1 MIFEHIKEKGAKRV
15 LDTGDAT
22 LSTQEKE
29 SITAY
34 LEKNRE
40 KGVDI
45 IGISEGAEV
54 AQKLYTPT
62 DAHISLVASGLAKS
76 VAWVK
81 ENLLFLKL
89 AASDTRIDSDRDKFT
104 EYVLQLLGEGYSKGW
119 GENKAGGTNVCIM
132 HNRYEMVGKTYS
144 YEIVDMIENN
154 VAVLDENGQVVK
166 KLIVYAYIDKQ
177 AQWHGSLVTRH
188 IDIGTLSKV
197 SVSAWISGFEYIGS
211 DRSNYIPEGYTT
223 PVPYYLYGSNARVE
237 TMEISLVDI
246 GANGSGQIEKKKMYE
261 VRIIEN
267 VLENTN
273 ENTPENKPTEKA
285 LNTEKDMKTPA
296 NNEDVTV
303 NLTEIALMKS
313 VFEAVPT
320 HLHNATWVKVV
331 AKNLADTTPFDVPAE
346 IAQKFEILD
355 KKLTN
360 VSLEVESLKLDKSN
374 LERSTSLLKDSKE
387 LLEIEKTELTK
398 SLSTTQSELATA
410 NKSLTA
416 LQAELAVEKD
426 IYAQKYVAIKSQLT
440 RLNSLELDVVRT
452 EAAQKSISEL
462 RTDIDSLLIELSEKS
477 KKEAVKA
484 EQESAILKRNNDKP
498 LF

>member
-1 MIFEHIKEKGAKRV
+1 MIFEHIKEKGASRV

-29 SITAY
+29 AITAY

-40 KGVDI
+40 KGVEI
-45 IGISEGAEV
+45 VGVSEGADIT
-54 AQKLYTPT
+54 QKLYTPT

-144 YEIVDMIENN
+144 YEIVDMIENDI
-154 VAVLDENGQVVK
+154 VALDENGQVVK

-197 SVSAWISGFEYIGS
+197 SISAWISGFEYIGS

-223 PVPYYLYGSNARVE
+223 PVSYYLYGSNAKVE

-261 VRIIEN
+261 VRAID
-267 VLENTN
+267 NTPAAN
-273 ENTPENKPTEKA
+273 ENAPENKPTEKA
-285 LNTEKDMKTPA
+285 LDPEKEMKTPTNTDA
-296 NNEDVTV
+296 NDTQ
-303 NLTEIALMKS
+303 IALMKS
-313 VFEAVPT
+313 VFDTLPT
-320 HLHNATWVKVV
+320 HLHGATWVKVV
-331 AKNLADTTPFDVPAE
+331 AKNLADTAPFDVPAE

-360 VSLEVESLKLDKSN
+360 VSLEVEALKLDKSN
-374 LERSTSLLKDSKE
+374 LERSTSLLTDKNE
-387 LLEIEKTELTK
+387 LLGIEKVELTTQLEK
-398 SLSTTQSELATA
+398 STTDLATA
-410 NKSLTA
+410 NESLTA
-416 LQAELAVEKD
+416 LQAQMAIEKD
-426 IYAQKYVAIKSQLT
+426 IYVQKYVAIKSQLK
-440 RLNSLELDVVRT
+440 RLNSLDLDLVRT
-452 EAAQKSISEL
+452 EATQKSMPEL
-462 RTDIDSLLIELSEKS
+462 RTDIEGLLIELSEKS
-477 KKEAVKA
+477 KQDAVQAEKEAA
-484 EQESAILKRNNDKP
+484 LIKRKNDKP

>member
-1 MIFEHIKEKGAKRV
+1 MIFEHIKEKGASRV
-15 LDTGDAT
+15 LDTGNAT

-29 SITAY
+29 AITAY

-40 KGVDI
+40 KGVEI
-45 IGISEGAEV
+45 VGVSEGADV

-104 EYVLQLLGEGYSKGW
+104 EYVLQLLGDGYSKGW

-144 YEIVDMIENN
+144 YEVVDMVENDV
-154 VAVLDENGQVVK
+154 VALDENGQVVR

-197 SVSAWISGFEYIGS
+197 SISAWISGFEYIGS

-223 PVPYYLYGSNARVE
+223 PVSYYLYGTNARVE

-261 VRIIEN
+261 VRVIDN
-267 VLENTN
+267 TPAPTSENTL
-273 ENTPENKPTEKA
+273 ENKPTEKA
-285 LNTEKDMKTPA
+285 LETEKEVKTPA
-296 NNEDVTV
+296 NTDANA
-303 NLTEIALMKS
+303 TEIALMKS
-313 VFEAVPT
+313 VFNTLPA
-320 HLHNATWVKVV
+320 HLHTATWVKVV
-331 AKNLADTTPFDVPAE
+331 AKNLADTTPFDATTE

-360 VSLEVESLKLDKSN
+360 VSLEVEALKLDKSN
-374 LERSTSLLKDSKE
+374 LERSSSLLTDKNE
-387 LLEIEKTELTK
+387 LLGIEKVELTK
-398 SLSTTQSELATA
+398 QLEKSTTDLVTA

-416 LQAELAVEKD
+416 LQSEMAIEKD
-426 IYAQKYVAIKSQLT
+426 IYVQKYVAIKSQLK
-440 RLNSLELDVVRT
+440 RLNSLDLDLART
-452 EAAQKSISEL
+452 EAAQKSMSEL
-462 RTDIDSLLIELSEKS
+462 RTDIEGLLIELSEKS
-477 KKEAVKA
+477 KQDAVQAEKEAA
-484 EQESAILKRNNDKP
+484 LIKRKNDKP

>member
-1 MIFEHIKEKGAKRV
+1 MIFEHIKEKGANRV
-15 LDTGDAT
+15 LDTGAAT

-29 SITAY
+29 QITAY

-45 IGISEGAEV
+45 VGISEGADV
-54 AQKLYTPT
+54 TQKLYTPT
-62 DAHISLVASGLAKS
+62 DAHIALVASGLAKS
-76 VAWVK
+76 VTWVK

-144 YEIVDMIENN
+144 YEIVDMVENDV
-154 VAVLDENGQVVK
+154 VALDENGQVVK

-177 AQWHGSLVTRH
+177 AQWHGSFVTRH

-197 SVSAWISGFEYIGS
+197 SISAWISGFEYIGS

-223 PVPYYLYGSNARVE
+223 PVSYYLYGDTARVE

-246 GANGSGQIEKKKMYE
+246 GANSSGQIEKKKMYE
-261 VRIIEN
+261 VRAI
-267 VLENTN
+267 

-285 LNTEKDMKTPA
+285 LDIEKDMKIPTDT
-296 NNEDVTV
+296 NTDVTV
-303 NLTEIALMKS
+303 NLAEIALMKS
-313 VFEAVPT
+313 VFEALPK
-320 HLHNATWVKVV
+320 HLHNTAWVKVA
-331 AKNLADTTPFDVPAE
+331 AKNLADTTPFDVPTE
-346 IAQKFEILD
+346 VAQKFEILD

-360 VSLEVESLKLDKSN
+360 VSLENETLKLDKSN

-387 LLEIEKTELTK
+387 LLEIEKVELAK
-398 SLSTTQSELATA
+398 SLETTQGELATT
-410 NKSLTA
+410 NESLAA
-416 LQAELAVEKD
+416 LQSEMAVEKD
-426 IYAQKYVAIKSQLT
+426 TYIQKYVAIKSQLT
-440 RLNSLELDVVRT
+440 RLNSLELDVVRI
-452 EAAQKSISEL
+452 EAAQKSMPEL
-462 RTDIDSLLIELSEKS
+462 RTDIENLLIELSEKS
-477 KKEAVKA
+477 KKDAVKA
-484 EQESAILKRNNDKP
+484 EQEAAIIKRKNDKP

>member
-1 MIFEHIKEKGAKRV
+1 MIFEHIKEKGASRV
-15 LDTGDAT
+15 LDTGNAT

-29 SITAY
+29 AITAY

-40 KGVDI
+40 KGVEI
-45 IGISEGAEV
+45 VGVSECADV

-104 EYVLQLLGEGYSKGW
+104 EYVLQLLGDGYSKGW

-144 YEIVDMIENN
+144 YEIVDMVENDV
-154 VAVLDENGQVVK
+154 VALDENGRVVR

-197 SVSAWISGFEYIGS
+197 SISAWISGFEYIGS
-211 DRSNYIPEGYTT
+211 DRSNYIPEGYTM
-223 PVPYYLYGSNARVE
+223 PVSYYLYGTNARVE
-237 TMEISLVDI
+237 TMEVSLVDI

-261 VRIIEN
+261 VRVIDN
-267 VLENTN
+267 TPASTN
-273 ENTPENKPTEKA
+273 ENKPENKPIEKVLETEK
-285 LNTEKDMKTPA
+285 EVKTPA
-296 NNEDVTV
+296 NTDVNDTQ
-303 NLTEIALMKS
+303 IALMKS
-313 VFEAVPT
+313 VFDTLPT
-320 HLHNATWVKVV
+320 HLHGATWVKVV
-331 AKNLADTTPFDVPAE
+331 AKNLADTAPFDVPAE

-360 VSLEVESLKLDKSN
+360 VSLEVEALKLDKSN
-374 LERSTSLLKDSKE
+374 LERSSSLLTDKNE
-387 LLEIEKTELTK
+387 LLGIEKVELTK
-398 SLSTTQSELATA
+398 QLEKSTTDLATA

-416 LQAELAVEKD
+416 LQSEMVIEKD
-426 IYAQKYVAIKSQLT
+426 IYVQKYVAIKSQLK
-440 RLNSLELDVVRT
+440 RLNSLDLDLVRT
-452 EAAQKSISEL
+452 EAAQKSMSEL
-462 RTDIDSLLIELSEKS
+462 RTDIEGLLIELSEKS
-477 KKEAVKA
+477 KQDAVQAEKEAA
-484 EQESAILKRNNDKP
+484 LIKRKNDKP

>member
-1 MIFEHIKEKGAKRV
+1 MIFEHIKEKGASRV
-15 LDTGDAT
+15 LDTGNAT

-29 SITAY
+29 AITAY

-40 KGVDI
+40 KGVEI
-45 IGISEGAEV
+45 VGVSECADV

-104 EYVLQLLGEGYSKGW
+104 EYVLQLLGDGYSKGW

-144 YEIVDMIENN
+144 YEIVDMVENDV
-154 VAVLDENGQVVK
+154 VALDENGRVVR

-197 SVSAWISGFEYIGS
+197 SISAWISGFEYIGS
-211 DRSNYIPEGYTT
+211 DRSNYIPEGYTM
-223 PVPYYLYGSNARVE
+223 PVSYYLYGTNARVE

-261 VRIIEN
+261 VRVIDN
-267 VLENTN
+267 TPTSTN

-285 LNTEKDMKTPA
+285 LETEKEMKPPA
-296 NNEDVTV
+296 NTDANDTQ
-303 NLTEIALMKS
+303 IALMKS
-313 VFEAVPT
+313 VFDTLPT
-320 HLHNATWVKVV
+320 HLHGATWVKVV
-331 AKNLADTTPFDVPAE
+331 AKNLADTAPFDVPAE

-360 VSLEVESLKLDKSN
+360 VSLEVEALKLDKSN
-374 LERSTSLLKDSKE
+374 LERSSSLLTDKNE
-387 LLEIEKTELTK
+387 LLGIEKVELTK
-398 SLSTTQSELATA
+398 QLEKSTTDLATA
-410 NKSLTA
+410 NKSLTT
-416 LQAELAVEKD
+416 LQSEMVIEKD
-426 IYAQKYVAIKSQLT
+426 IYVQKYVAIKSQLK
-440 RLNSLELDVVRT
+440 RLNSLDLDLVRT
-452 EAAQKSISEL
+452 EAAQKSMSEL
-462 RTDIDSLLIELSEKS
+462 RTDIEGLLIELSEKS
-477 KKEAVKA
+477 KQDAVQAEKEAA
-484 EQESAILKRNNDKP
+484 LIKRKNDKP

>member
-1 MIFEHIKEKGAKRV
+1 MIFEHIKEKGANRV

-22 LSTQEKE
+22 LSTQERE
-29 SITAY
+29 AITAY

-40 KGVDI
+40 KGVEI
-45 IGISEGAEV
+45 VGVSEGADV

-104 EYVLQLLGEGYSKGW
+104 EYVLKLLGEGYSKGW

-144 YEIVDMIENN
+144 YEIVDMIENDV
-154 VAVLDENGQVVK
+154 VALDENGQVVR
-166 KLIVYAYIDKQ
+166 KLIIYAYIDKQ

-197 SVSAWISGFEYIGS
+197 SISAWISGFEYIGS

-223 PVPYYLYGSNARVE
+223 PVPYFLYGTNAMAE

-246 GANGSGQIEKKKMYE
+246 GANSSGQIEKKKMYE
-261 VRIIEN
+261 VRVID
-267 VLENTN
+267 
-273 ENTPENKPTEKA
+273 NTPATNENKPTDTPVQKEV
-285 LNTEKDMKTPA
+285 KTPA
-296 NNEDVTV
+296 NTDVNDTQ
-303 NLTEIALMKS
+303 IALMKS
-313 VFEAVPT
+313 VFDTLPT
-320 HLHNATWVKVV
+320 HLHTATWVKVV
-331 AKNLADTTPFDVPAE
+331 AKNLVDTTPFDATTE

-360 VSLEVESLKLDKSN
+360 VSLEVEALKLDKSN
-374 LERSTSLLKDSKE
+374 LERSTSLLTDKNE
-387 LLEIEKTELTK
+387 LLGIEKSELTK
-398 SLSTTQSELATA
+398 QLEKTTTDLASA
-410 NKSLTA
+410 NESLTA
-416 LQAELAVEKD
+416 LQSEMAIEKD
-426 IYAQKYVAIKSQLT
+426 IYVQKYVAIKSQLK
-440 RLNSLELDVVRT
+440 RLNSLDLDLVRT
-452 EAAQKSISEL
+452 EATQKSMSEL
-462 RTDIDSLLIELSEKS
+462 RTDIEGLLIGLSEKS
-477 KKEAVKA
+477 KQDAVQAEKEPAL
-484 EQESAILKRNNDKP
+484 LKRNNSKP